1 MLFTLPPYSFSRPD
15 LLLLFGILPLL
26 WLWQWR
32 AFRSLATCVG
42 LVLHSLVFGCVVLAA
57 AGLHTFQPG
66 AASIPVLVLD
76 LSQSLTASQRQWMW
90 TTITQQIRPTAD
102 TPTIVFAGTHKQ
114 MRWQDAEALL
124 TSPSADLQRVETN
137 IAAALTPLLQN
148 EPNRHIYLFSDGW
161 EVGPQ
166 TTNEANEV
174 NSVVTKNEATH
185 LLLPLL
191 KAHGLKFYPFP
202 PPPAPAA
209 PNVILQRF
217 DLPPTTVSGE
227 SALLRVALDNTNSGS
242 VRGELVVTKRDKEVW
257 RQSVALAPGALVLTH
272 PVVFSADDS
281 GLIPLRAIFT
291 PNTPGDD
298 ANPQDNRATAWV
310 TVTAKEKILLL
321 SAKAQDNRYLE
332 RVFRGRG
339 LGVTAINVTDQS
351 AAIGTPGSYKTIILN
366 NVARHRLPATLL
378 MSLDDY
384 VRDGGGFIMIGG
396 EESLGL
402 GGYKGTEVEQ
412 ILPLT
417 LVPPQKKEE
426 PRTAVMLVL
435 DTSGSM
441 RREAKLLYAKEGA
454 RAVARNLKDKDY
466 FGVIGFDTEPF
477 VVIPLSPMSTI
488 REDVEYRLNRLK
500 ASGGTFLFPALE
512 EAKRQIE
519 RQSATRKH
527 IIILTDGET
536 GGSGSDYIDIVSA
549 MHREGKIVISAI
561 AVGEEP
567 NLRLM
572 SRIADYGGGAFHH
585 TTDPSTLA
593 DLFIG
598 ELREKKKPEE
608 KTMVERELLPIPNPT
623 SPFLK
628 DLASRTFP
636 PLKGYVETRAK
647 PGARTDISLRAND
660 KRPPLAA
667 SWSYGEGK
675 AIAFTSDANGRW
687 SAPWVGWEGF
697 SQFWSQALQWCLPER
712 KEEQKET
719 HFSATLGHGDAG
731 LVVDLFSYGTSE
743 EGRAA
748 SARVQGPGGTSTTL
762 SLQRLAPGHY
772 QGVHRT
778 AKAGDYRVEITPPA
792 GERLG
797 PFGYT
802 LPPRQAAEVAQP
814 QPNLPLLEALAHA
827 TGGALNPNV
836 SSLVQPV
843 APPEPFP
850 LLPYLI
856 PLAMALYFV
865 ELLVR
870 RMG

>member
-1 MLFTLPPYSFSRPD
+1 MLSSIPPYAFNRPEILY
-15 LLLLFGILPLL
+15 LLAILPLF

-32 AFRSLATCVG
+32 AFRSLAT
-42 LVLHSLVFGCVVLAA
+42 LVSLLLHSLVFGCIVLAA

-76 LSQSLTASQRQWMW
+76 LSQSLTAAQRQWMR
-90 TTITQQIRPTAD
+90 TTITQHIHPTAE

-114 MRWQDAEALL
+114 VRWQDAEALL
-124 TSPSADLQRVETN
+124 TTPSANLQRTETDL
-137 IAAALTPLLQN
+137 AGALTPLLQS
-148 EPNRHIYLFSDGW
+148 EPNRHVYLFSDGW

-166 TTNEANEV
+166 TANGEPPNFDTNSEE
-174 NSVVTKNEATH
+174 TH

-191 KAHGLKFYPFP
+191 KAHGLKLYPFLP
-202 PPPAPAA
+202 PPVASV

-217 DLPPTTVSGE
+217 DLPPAIASGE
-227 SALLRVALDNTNSGS
+227 SVTLRVALENTNSDA
-242 VRGELVVTKRDKEVW
+242 VRGELIVSKRDQAVW
-257 RQSVALAPGALVLTH
+257 RQTVTLAPGASLFTH
-272 PVVFSADDS
+272 PLVFALDDK
-281 GLIPLRAIFT
+281 GLIPLRATFT
-291 PNTPGDD
+291 ASAPRDD
-298 ANPQDNRATAWV
+298 ANPQDNRASAWV
-310 TVTAKEKILLL
+310 TVTAKEQILLL

-339 LGVTAINVTDQS
+339 LDVTAVNVTDQPLAL
-351 AAIGTPGSYKTIILN
+351 AALGSYKAVILN
-366 NVARHRLPATLL
+366 NVARTRLPAALL
-378 MSLDDY
+378 TGLDDY
-384 VRDGGGFIMIGG
+384 VRNGGGFIMIGG

-402 GGYKGTEVEQ
+402 GGYKGTEIEEM
-412 ILPLT
+412 LPLT

-426 PRTAVMLVL
+426 PRTAVMLVI

-441 RREAKLLYAKEGA
+441 RREAKMLYAKEGA
-454 RAVARNLKDKDY
+454 RAVAHNLKDKDY

-477 VVIPLSPMSTI
+477 VVIPLSLMGAI
-488 REDVEYRLNRLK
+488 RADVEYRLDRLK

-536 GGSGSDYIDIVSA
+536 GGSGSDYIDLVSA
-549 MHREGKIVISAI
+549 MHREGKIIISAI

-593 DLFIG
+593 DLFID
-598 ELREKKKPEE
+598 ELQEKKKPEE
-608 KTMVERELLPIPNPT
+608 KTMVEKELLPVPNPD

-628 DLASRTFP
+628 DLANRTFP
-636 PLKGYVETRAK
+636 PLKGYVETQAK
-647 PGARTDISLRAND
+647 PGARTDVSLRTNG

-667 SWSYGEGK
+667 SWSYGQGK
-675 AIAFTSDANGRW
+675 AVAFTSDANGRW

-697 SQFWSQALQWCLPER
+697 SQFWSQTLQWCLPER
-712 KEEQKET
+712 KQEQTKT
-719 HFSATLGHGDAG
+719 HFAATLGHSEAG
-731 LVVDLFSYGTSE
+731 LMVDLFSYGDSE

-748 SARVQGPGGTSTTL
+748 SARVQGPDGTSAAL

-772 QGVHRT
+772 QGIYRT
-778 AKAGDYRVEITPPA
+778 TKAGDYRVEVTPPA

-802 LPPRQAAEVAQP
+802 LPPPQIAEVPQP
-814 QPNLPLLEALAHA
+814 QPNLRLLEALARA
-827 TGGALNPNV
+827 TGGALNPDV

-843 APPEPFP
+843 APPEQNP

-856 PLAMALYFV
+856 PLAMALYFF

-870 RMG
+870 RLA

>member
-1 MLFTLPPYSFSRPD
+1 MLLTLPPYAFSRPD
-15 LLLLFGILPLL
+15 ILLLLGLLPLF

-32 AFRSLATCVG
+32 AFRSLAIFVS
-42 LVLHSLVFGCVVLAA
+42 LLLHSLVFGCIVLAA
-57 AGLHTFQPG
+57 AGLHTFRPG

-76 LSQSLTASQRQWMW
+76 LSQSVTADQRQWMRN
-90 TTITQQIRPTAD
+90 TITQRIRPTAD
-102 TPTIVFAGTHKQ
+102 TPTIVFAGTHKRL
-114 MRWQDAEALL
+114 RWQEAEALL
-124 TSPSADLQRVETN
+124 TAPSADLQRTETN
-137 IAAALTPLLQN
+137 LAGALTPLLHN

-161 EVGPQ
+161 EVEPQ
-166 TTNEANEV
+166 TTRDDASSADAN
-174 NSVVTKNEATH
+174 SAATP

-191 KAHGLKFYPFP
+191 KAHGLKLYPFLF
-202 PPPAPAA
+202 PPAQTV
-209 PNVILQRF
+209 PNVTLQRF
-217 DLPPTTVSGE
+217 DLPPTTASGE
-227 SALLRVALDNTNSGS
+227 SALLRVALDNTNPGS

-257 RQSVALAPGALVLTH
+257 RQSVTLSPGASLLTH

-281 GLIPLRAIFT
+281 GLIPLRATFT
-291 PNTPGDD
+291 PSTPGED

-310 TVTAKEKILLL
+310 TVAEKEKILLL

-339 LGVTAINVTDQS
+339 LGVTAINVADQP
-351 AAIGTPGSYKTIILN
+351 AAALGALGSYKAIILN
-366 NVARHRLPATLL
+366 NVARTRLPATLL
-378 MSLDDY
+378 TGLEGY
-384 VRDGGGFIMIGG
+384 VRGGGGFIMIGG

-402 GGYKGTEVEQ
+402 GGYKGTEVER

-417 LVPPQKKEE
+417 LVPPQKKDE
-426 PRTAVMLVL
+426 PRTAVMLVI

-454 RAVARNLKDKDY
+454 RAVAHNLKDKDY

-477 VVIPLSPMSTI
+477 VVIPLSLMATI

-536 GGSGSDYIDIVSA
+536 GGSGSDYIDLVSA
-549 MHREGKIVISAI
+549 MHREGKIIISAI

-572 SRIADYGGGAFHH
+572 SRVADYGGGAFHH
-585 TTDPSTLA
+585 TIDPSTLA
-593 DLFIG
+593 DLFID
-598 ELREKKKPEE
+598 ELQEKKKPEE
-608 KTMVERELLPIPNPT
+608 KTMVERDLVPIPNPA

-628 DLASRTFP
+628 DLATREFP
-636 PLKGYVETRAK
+636 PLKGYVETQVK
-647 PGARTDISLRAND
+647 PGARTDVSLRTND

-667 SWSYGEGK
+667 SWSYGQGK
-675 AIAFTSDANGRW
+675 AMAFTSDANGRW

-712 KEEQKET
+712 KAEEQKET
-719 HFSATLGHGDAG
+719 HFSATLGHSDAG
-731 LVVDLFSYGTSE
+731 LVIDLFSYGVSE
-743 EGRAA
+743 EGGAA
-748 SARVQGPGGTSTTL
+748 SAHVQEPSEKSAGL

-772 QGVHRT
+772 QGVYRT
-778 AKAGDYRVEITPPA
+778 TKAGDYRVDITSPS

-797 PFGYT
+797 LFGYT
-802 LPPRQAAEVAQP
+802 VPPPRVAEVSQP
-814 QPNLPLLEALAHA
+814 QPNLSLLEALARA
-827 TGGALNPNV
+827 TGGTLNPDV